1 MEKQLTPEELSE
13 IQNLQE
19 QIQEIT
25 LQLGSIEIKKIQLKN
40 LVLSLQKKEE
50 EIAVSLSNKYGKGSL
65 DISTG
70 KLTIVED

>member
-40 LVLSLQKKEE
+40 LVSSLQKKEE

>member
-1 MEKQLTPEELSE
+1 MEKQLTPEELKE
-13 IQNLQE
+13 IQDLQE

-25 LQLGSIEIKKIQLKN
+25 LQLGSIELKKIQLKN
-40 LVLSLQKKEE
+40 LILSLQKKEE

-65 DISTG
+65 DITTG